1 MSAKLQK
8 RFAEDKGIPP
18 RIDMYNLTI
27 NIEEGIPPRIDMY
40 NLTINI
46 EVDNYDYLMELQ
58 EALNNGLAGI
68 PSEKGMVRYSF
79 DLSTIDDQDKF
90 RKIFD
95 YRYKSRGGVAAPPP
109 LEEEEAINY
118 DEIGDVSLG
127 HLKEELKKYI
137 LNWYEYLEKRNG
149 DFIEEEEMKL

>member
-1 MSAKLQK
+1 LSAKLQK

-68 PSEKGMVRYSF
+68 PSEKSYEDEF
-79 DLSTIDDQDKF
+79 DEPVGSKNFDEAPEAWSHCKK
-90 RKIFD
+90 RRIF
-95 YRYKSRGGVAAPPP
+95 
-109 LEEEEAINY
+109 
-118 DEIGDVSLG
+118 
-127 HLKEELKKYI
+127 
-137 LNWYEYLEKRNG
+137 
-149 DFIEEEEMKL
+149 